1 MMNFHKL
8 FSTRQTPQSEAIPAS
23 TQRLNNSGGFAWKVD
38 DWTRL
43 DRFLILGSEG
53 GTYYVKPRGLTIANA
68 EAVTRCIDS
77 DGLRV
82 VKRVVDISQ
91 AGRGPKNDPALFVL
105 AMCAG
110 LGNEDTRRAALTALP
125 QVARIGTHLFH
136 FMAYVEGF
144 RGWGRGMRRAVG
156 SWYTDMAIEKLAYQV
171 VKYRQRDG
179 WSHRDVLRLAHP
191 KPVTESHGQL
201 FRWITQGEIP
211 TDESLGIVQAM
222 EQAKQAES
230 EATIRQLVETHRL
243 PWEAIP
249 SLWLDEQGVWESLLP
264 NLPLTATLR
273 NLGRLTA
280 NGVLAPM
287 NKASKL
293 VVQKITN
300 PEALQ
305 RARVHPLAVLVALK
319 TYQSGGGHRSSL
331 KWKPVT
337 KIVDALDKAYYQAFD
352 TIKPT
357 NQRIMLALDVSASMG
372 SPVIAGL
379 PSITPRVGAAAMA
392 MVTARTEPDY
402 MVTTF
407 SSGGKHSLK
416 AKSGYYSTAISTFD
430 ISPRER
436 LDDIIDKTSR
446 LPFGGTDCALPMLY
460 ALKRKLKI
468 DAFIIYTDSETWAG
482 DIHPA
487 QALRQY
493 REKTG
498 IPAKLIVVGMVS
510 NGFSI
515 ADPEDMGMMDVVG
528 FDVATPN
535 VMADFIENQ
544 K

>member
-8 FSTRQTPQSEAIPAS
+8 FSTRQTPQSEAIPGS
-23 TQRLNNSGGFAWKVD
+23 TQRLNNAGGFAWKVD

-53 GTYYVKPRGLTIANA
+53 GSYYVKPRPLTIANA
-68 EAVTRCIDS
+68 EAVTRCIDE

-82 VKRVVDISQ
+82 VERVAEISQ
-91 AGRGPKNDPALFVL
+91 AGRAPKNDPALFVL

-110 LGNEDTRRAALTALP
+110 LGNEETRRAALTALP

-136 FMAYVEGF
+136 FMAYAKGF
-144 RGWGRGMRRAVG
+144 RGWGRGMRQAIGR
-156 SWYTDMAIEKLAYQV
+156 WYTDMPIEKLVYQV

-179 WSHRDVLRLAHP
+179 WSHRDALRLAHP
-191 KPVTESHGQL
+191 KPVTEPYGQL

-211 TDESLGIVQAM
+211 TDETLGLVRAM
-222 EQAKQAES
+222 EQAKLAES
-230 EATIRQLVETHRL
+230 EATIRQLIETHRL

-249 SLWLDEQGVWESLLP
+249 TLWLDERGVWESLLP

-280 NGVLAPM
+280 NGVLTPM
-287 NKASKL
+287 SQACTL
-293 VVQKITN
+293 VAQKITN
-300 PEALQ
+300 PDALQ

-331 KWKPVT
+331 TWKPVT

-357 NQRIMLALDVSASMG
+357 NQRIMLALDVSASMV
-372 SPVIAGL
+372 SPAIAGL
-379 PSITPRVGAAAMA
+379 PGITPRVGAAAMA
-392 MVTARTEPDY
+392 MVTARTESKY
-402 MVTTF
+402 IVTTF
-407 SSGGKHSLK
+407 SSGGKRSLT
-416 AKSGYYSTAISTFD
+416 AKNGHYPTAISTFD

-460 ALKRKLKI
+460 ALEKKLKV

-487 QALRQY
+487 QALQLY

-510 NGFSI
+510 NGFSL
-515 ADPEDMGMMDVVG
+515 ADPEDAGMMDVVG

-535 VMADFIENQ
+535 IMADFIRS
-544 K
+544 